1 MRTHLRRPRRA
12 VLAAAVAISALILSG
27 CSSSASSSTSASSGG
42 ASGGSADDGT
52 TLTMWTRAG
61 TQTQTQAL
69 VDAYNAGHKNKVK
82 LTVFPN
88 EQYPD
93 KIATSA
99 GAHALP
105 DIFTSDVVFAPN
117 YVSQGLWSD
126 ITADFNA
133 LPFKDAVLPSH
144 IKAGSA
150 DGKVYAVPHA
160 ADLSVM
166 FYNKALYKQA
176 GLDPAKG
183 PATLAEFAD
192 QARAVAK
199 LGNGVHGTYFGG
211 NCGGCVEF
219 TFWPSVWADGGQV
232 MNDAGTASTID
243 SPQVQAVFKV
253 YHDLYADGTA
263 DPASKQEDGTTWL
276 GALQTGKIGIA
287 PGPSS
292 WLPLIRAKG
301 IDIGVAPIPGVSG
314 GTSTF
319 VGGDVAGIAATSSH
333 TKQAW
338 DFLSWSLG
346 DQAQVSVVAKSGQI
360 IARTDLAAN
369 QYAAADPDVLAINK
383 VMANGHTPYALNFN
397 ATYNDP
403 QSPWTSTLRGALFGD
418 ATGAL
423 ASGQSAITKS
433 LNQH

>member
-12 VLAAAVAISALILSG
+12 VLATAVAITALVLSG
-27 CSSSASSSTSASSGG
+27 CGSSSSSSGG
-42 ASGGSADDGT
+42 RGGSADDGT
-52 TLTMWTRAG
+52 TVTMWTRAG

-69 VDAYNAGHKNKVK
+69 VDAYNASHKNKVK

-93 KIATSA
+93 KVATSA

-117 YVSQGLWSD
+117 YVNQGLWTD
-126 ITADFNA
+126 ITGDFDA
-133 LPFKDAVLPSH
+133 LSFKDAVLPSH
-144 IKAGSA
+144 ILAGSA
-150 DGKVYAVPHA
+150 GGKVYAVPHA

-199 LGNGVHGTYFGG
+199 LGGGVHGTYFGG

-219 TFWPSVWADGGQV
+219 TFWPSVWADGGSV
-232 MNDAGTASTID
+232 MNDAGTTSTID
-243 SPQVQAVFKV
+243 TPQVQAVFKV

-276 GALQTGKIGIA
+276 GALETGKVGIA

-301 IDIGVAPIPGVSG
+301 IDVGVAPIPGVQG

-333 TKQAW
+333 ESQAW

-346 DQAQVSVVAKSGQI
+346 DQAQVNVVAKQGQI

-369 QYAAADPDVLAINK
+369 QYAANDPGVLAINK

-418 ATGAL
+418 AASAL

-433 LNQH
+433 LDQH

>member
-12 VLAAAVAISALILSG
+12 VLAAAVAITALALAG
-27 CSSSASSSTSASSGG
+27 CSSSSSSSAG
-42 ASGGSADDGT
+42 AAGGSSDDGT
-52 TLTMWTRAG
+52 TLAMWTRAG

-117 YVSQGLWSD
+117 YVNQGLWTD
-126 ITADFNA
+126 ITGDVNA
-133 LPFKDAVLPSH
+133 LPFKGAVLPSH
-144 IKAGSA
+144 IKAGTA
-150 DGKVYAVPHA
+150 DGKIYAVPHA

-166 FYNKALYKQA
+166 FYNKTLYKQA

-219 TFWPSVWADGGQV
+219 TFWPSVWADGGAV
-232 MNDAGTASTID
+232 MNDAGTTSTID
-243 SPQVQAVFKV
+243 SPQVAAVFKV

-276 GALQTGKIGIA
+276 GALESGKVGIA

-301 IDIGVAPIPGVSG
+301 IDVGVAPIPGVSG
-314 GTSTF
+314 GASTF

-333 TKQAW
+333 QRQAW
-338 DFLSWSLG
+338 DFLSWTLG
-346 DQAQVSVVAKSGQI
+346 DSAQVGVVAKAGQI
-360 IARTDLAAN
+360 IARTDLASN
-369 QYAAADPDVLAINK
+369 QYAASDPDVLAINK
-383 VMANGHTPYALNFN
+383 VMAAGHTPYALNFN

-418 ATGAL
+418 AAGAL
-423 ASGQSAITKS
+423 AAGQSAITKS
-433 LNQH
+433 LDSH